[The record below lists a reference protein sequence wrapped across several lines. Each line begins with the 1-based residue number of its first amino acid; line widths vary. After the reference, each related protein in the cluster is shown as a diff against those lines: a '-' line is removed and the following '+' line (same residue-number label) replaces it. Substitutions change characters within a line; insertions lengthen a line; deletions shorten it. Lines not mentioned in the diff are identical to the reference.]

1 MSYDKSFKLQRAP
14 HLISI
19 LIHDSDFLKFNHYPM
34 TSLNTKNDLNL
45 PTYTDIEHYK
55 LFRQAGQKL
64 CDELAKKF
72 LSKSVLKEC
81 GKKLGIF
88 KNNMMVF
95 DSEDAM
101 SVLFDY
107 CLHQFYVN
115 KLSIAERYLRISP
128 PDSNSIEY
136 EILQSMLKAHYSIF
150 IAKEVF
156 ENKGV
161 LFLDVLHNKKV
172 FVIDL
177 GLSKTA
183 EPGVVFAG
191 HLLPLKT
198 FYATSG
204 GWLPIPTKQLLD
216 EQIIPTIDKFL
227 NGQFGSL
234 SKAYEA
240 SFSAQIIRILLKSNV
255 WDNFGYGNS

>member
-1 MSYDKSFKLQRAP
+1 MSYDKLFKLQRAP

-136 EILQSMLKAHYSIF
+136 EILQSMLKAHYSIY

-156 ENKGV
+156 EKLYEGRT
-161 LFLDVLHNKKV
+161 DITIIRHNPV
-172 FVIDL
+172 QARFYIIV
-177 GLSKTA
+177 SK
-183 EPGVVFAG
+183 
-191 HLLPLKT
+191 
-198 FYATSG
+198 
-204 GWLPIPTKQLLD
+204 PTKILEHKQSL
-216 EQIIPTIDKFL
+216 EQQMYGVKPF
-227 NGQFGSL
+227 
-234 SKAYEA
+234 
-240 SFSAQIIRILLKSNV
+240 FSILRAMSE
-255 WDNFGYGNS
+255 